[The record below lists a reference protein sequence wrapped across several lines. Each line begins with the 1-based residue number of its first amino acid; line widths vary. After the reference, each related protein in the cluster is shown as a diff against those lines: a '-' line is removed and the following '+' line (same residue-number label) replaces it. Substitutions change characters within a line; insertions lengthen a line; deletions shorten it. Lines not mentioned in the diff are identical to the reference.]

1 MSTTQDRPT
10 VVIGTMRCSGS
21 FNGLMVLGRD
31 THDGR
36 EFIDGALARGFTT
49 FDTSPVYGRGHAE
62 EDLGAFLPADTAVWT
77 KAGIDTS
84 TPLPTLDY
92 SLDGLTRSLRGSL
105 RRLRRDHVEVAF
117 VHNPEPKRIAD
128 IDLAGFARHCSDTGR
143 ADLVGVSVLLPE
155 VSLPRIAGRLPA
167 GSVIMCEADQLDP
180 GDRTTI
186 SLLADYR
193 LVVRSLFSGGSRL
206 RAVQPDRR
214 AESIAARIAEINEV
228 YAPEAVVVGPR
239 TAEQLDDYAAA
250 AARTPSSGPLSSVRG
265 VHAAP

>member
-36 EFIDGALARGFTT
+36 AFVEGAIARGFTT
-49 FDTSPVYGRGHAE
+49 FDTSPVYARGNAE
-62 EDLGAFLPADTAVWT
+62 EDLGASLPADAAVWT
-77 KAGIDTS
+77 KAGIDTT

-105 RRLRRDHVEVAF
+105 GRLRRDHVEVAF
-117 VHNPEPKRIAD
+117 VHNPEPKRIGD
-128 IDLAGFARHCSDTGR
+128 IDLAGFARHCADTGR
-143 ADLVGVSVLLPE
+143 ADLAGVSVLLPE
-155 VSLPRIAGRLPA
+155 VSLPQIAGRLPA

-180 GDRTTI
+180 DDRATI
-186 SLLADYR
+186 GLLADYR
-193 LVVRSLFSGGSRL
+193 LVVRSLFSGGARL

-214 AESIAARIAEINEV
+214 PESIAARIAEISEV
-228 YAPEAVVVGPR
+228 YAPVAVVVGPR
-239 TAEQLDDYAAA
+239 TAEQLDDYAAVA
-250 AARTPSSGPLSSVRG
+250 GTQSGPLSPVGSA
-265 VHAAP
+265 HAAP